1 MATGHARLRQYVT
14 AVTCLDQRVGAEAQ
28 TSFGGDD
35 LVDHGGIIPGID
47 VVDQLRALVA
57 EEPGV
62 LEARGSLHDA
72 RR

>member
-1 MATGHARLRQYVT
+1 MATGHARLRQLVT
-14 AVTCLDQRVGAEAQ
+14 AVACLDQRVGTKAQ
-28 TSFGGDD
+28 TGFGGDD
-35 LVDHGGIIPGID
+35 LVDHSRVIPGID

-57 EEPGV
+57 QEPGV